1 MLNQFLLCSYVNLLY
16 VYTYLLPFE
25 PSSNPPQPSFQVI
38 TEIKLCSLR
47 YIAASHQLCISHV
60 VVYIYINPHLP
71 VGPIVSFHPCV
82 QLSVLHI
89 CMSIPALKIGSS
101 ARFLQILSCVSRSV
115 VSDSLRPHGLWPTRL
130 LCPWNSPGRNTGVG
144 SHSLL
149 QDVFQPRNQTRV
161 SCIVG
166 RFFTI

>member
-25 PSSNPPQPSFQVI
+25 PSSNPPQPIFLGHHRDQAA
-38 TEIKLCSLR
+38 LCA
-47 YIAASHQLCISHV
+47 IQQLPISYLFHTWW
-60 VVYIYINPHLP
+60 YIYINPHLP
-71 VGPIVSFHPCV
+71 VCPIVYFHPCV
-82 QLSVLHI
+82 QVSLLHI

-101 ARFLQILSCVSRSV
+101 ARFLQIPSCVSRSV
-115 VSDSLRPHGLWPTRL
+115 VFDSLQPHGVQPTRL
-130 LCPWNSPGRNTGVG
+130 LCPWNSPGKNTGVG

-161 SCIVG
+161 SHIAG
-166 RFFTI
+166 RCFTI